1 MKKYLCAALLLMTG
15 GALLVSMQD
24 TLQVPQ
30 AQDGRMPQLAADK
43 IDVADG
49 KNAFVAELNEFWK
62 ARGSIELTTH
72 HNKDLD
78 GPKVTMRA
86 AHDGEHVYI
95 MAQWKDATQ
104 SFTKKAWLFKDGK
117 WTRQEGDEDRIA
129 IAFNMN
135 AEGFAEKGCTV
146 LCHSGQMGTK
156 NKDEKADMWH
166 WKAARGGQSGW
177 CDEQVFIHVAEA
189 DSRGNDAGKGS
200 YTDNVNADKTAPT
213 HVWKKDAKR
222 EGDLNADNSEA
233 ISADFKPEEGY
244 TVPSVLIRNPEGSR
258 GDVTCV
264 SKWADSTW
272 TVVFKRKLK
281 TGNDDDAQFE
291 AGKAIDFAIAVLDN
305 KGVSK
310 GHDHAKSG
318 PRKLTLK

>member
-1 MKKYLCAALLLMTG
+1 MTKYLCAALLVASI
-15 GALLVSMQD
+15 GALLLSVQA
-24 TLQVPQ
+24 PQ

-43 IDVADG
+43 ISAADTE
-49 KNAFVAELNEFWK
+49 KAFVAELNDFWK
-62 ARGSIELTTH
+62 ARTPIELTTH
-72 HNKDLD
+72 YNKDRS
-78 GPKVTMRA
+78 GPNVTMRA
-86 AHDGEHVYI
+86 AHDGEHVYV
-95 MAQWKDATQ
+95 MAQWKDETL
-104 SFTKKAWLFKDGK
+104 SDLKKAWLFKDGK
-117 WTRQEGDEDRIA
+117 WTRQDGDEDRIA
-129 IAFNMN
+129 VAFNMN

-146 LCHSGQMGTK
+146 LCHSGEMGTK

-177 CDEQVFIHVAEA
+177 CDEQVFTHVAETE
-189 DSRGNDAGKGS
+189 SRGNDAGKS
-200 YTDNVNADKTAPT
+200 AYTDNVNTDKTAPT

-222 EGDLNADNSEA
+222 EGGLNEGNSEP

-244 TVPSVLIRNPEGSR
+244 SVPSVMIRNPEGSR
-258 GDVTCV
+258 ADVTCV
-264 SKWADSTW
+264 SKWADGVW

-291 AGKAIDFAIAVLDN
+291 ATKAVDFAIAVLDN

-310 GHDHAKSG
+310 GTDHAKSG